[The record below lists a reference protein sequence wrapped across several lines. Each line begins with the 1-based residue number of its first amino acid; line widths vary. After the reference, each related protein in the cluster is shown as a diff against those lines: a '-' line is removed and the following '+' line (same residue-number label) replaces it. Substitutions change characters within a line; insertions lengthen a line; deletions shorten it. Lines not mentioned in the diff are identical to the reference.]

1 MQFPEYAASRPN
13 YFAAVMRACLA
24 VFVCVALSAC
34 TISLVPAYDEA
45 LTADL
50 EDANKQALVLFA
62 KLENGSPANKFSDF
76 TDSYSELIG
85 AFEDLKQRAET
96 RPMPPLAKRLQKT
109 EIFQSF
115 CNSKDNP
122 MSCLNASPGSM
133 GQVLTTLRM
142 MRDTH
147 RVSGLTAALMP
158 GFKREYETAIRQ
170 ALTVESALK
179 R

>member
-1 MQFPEYAASRPN
+1 MRFLEYAAYRQN
-13 YFAAVMRACLA
+13 YFAALMRAWLA
-24 VFVCVALSAC
+24 AFVCVALSAC
-34 TISLVPAYDEA
+34 AISLVPAYDEA

-62 KLENGSPANKFSDF
+62 KLENGSPASKFGDF
-76 TDSYSELIG
+76 ADTYSELIG
-85 AFEDLKQRAET
+85 AFENLKQRAET

-109 EIFQSF
+109 GIFQNF

-122 MSCLNASPGSM
+122 MSCLNASPSSM
-133 GQVLTTLRM
+133 GQVLNTLRV

-147 RVSGLTAALMP
+147 RTSGLSPALMP